1 MLVTRGLGRKSTED
15 SLLAS
20 FGFGRVATAVAEVH
34 GKVIRRWRSRI
45 RRTDLEDLPI
55 TSRKEFL
62 RRVEAALKALATD
75 TRPAVRR
82 RASEAREG
90 LLKAD
95 SIKRRSLLRLN
106 FEVVLNQLE
115 VISWALD
122 AFEEQRNRRRRDDE
136 EVLVLLS
143 AARQRGWL

>member
-1 MLVTRGLGRKSTED
+1 MLVTRGLGRRSTED

-20 FGFGRVATAVAEVH
+20 FGFGRVATAVVELH

-45 RRTDLEDLPI
+45 RRSDLEGLPI

-75 TRPAVRR
+75 TRPSVRR
-82 RASEAREG
+82 RATEAREG

-106 FEVVLNQLE
+106 FEVLLRQLE
-115 VISWALD
+115 VVSWAID
-122 AFEEQRNRRRRDDE
+122 AYEEQRNRRRREDE
-136 EVLVLLS
+136 EIYVLLT
-143 AARQRGWL
+143 AARQRGWI